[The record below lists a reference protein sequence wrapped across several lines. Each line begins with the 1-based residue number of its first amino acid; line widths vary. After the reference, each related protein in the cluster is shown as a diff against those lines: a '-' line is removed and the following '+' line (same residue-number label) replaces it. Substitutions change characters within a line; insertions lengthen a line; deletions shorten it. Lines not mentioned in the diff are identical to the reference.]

1 MKRLAALALGIML
14 LAATMGMAQE
24 AKPKAYTL
32 VVSGAR

>member
-1 MKRLAALALGIML
+1 MKRLAALMLGALLI
-14 LAATMGMAQE
+14 AATMGMAQE